1 MKRFLVVL
9 LCILFFPSV
18 LWAQDALVRL
28 IERSPYPEDGKA
40 YLLRE
45 VPGIFSEAQDI
56 PEKLLLK
63 KLREGLTKRVPPEN
77 LVEALRKRRDAL
89 REAKQ
94 LLAEAGVEERE
105 PLLEDLAVSLE
116 LSVPPQVL
124 REVLARVASRP
135 RVAERFVDT
144 VATFL
149 EVGVPPETASDI
161 LTRVLE
167 RNFEAREMQKVAQ
180 LLEQARR
187 EGMEVGEVATRLR
200 DALEKYENFALVEV
214 ELQNFIAANK
224 PRPALRSGQGVVAP
238 PPGVSSGG
246 TPSEEGGTPLEPQPA
261 TGHPPT
267 QEGGTPLE

>member
-1 MKRFLVVL
+1 MKRAFGVL
-9 LCILFFPSV
+9 LCILCCTSV

-45 VPGIFSEAQDI
+45 VPQIFAEAQGI

-63 KLREGLTKRVPPEN
+63 KLREGLTKKVSPEH
-77 LVEALRKRRDAL
+77 LVEALRRRRDAL
-89 REAKQ
+89 REALR
-94 LLAEAGVEERE
+94 LLDEAGIEGRDA
-105 PLLEDLAVSLE
+105 LLEDLAVSLE
-116 LSVPPQVL
+116 LSVPPHVL
-124 REVLARVASRP
+124 REVLAKVASRP
-135 RVAERFVDT
+135 KVAERFVGT

-149 EVGVPPETASDI
+149 EVGVPPETASAI
-161 LTRVLE
+161 LAQVLE

-187 EGMEVGEVATRLR
+187 EGMDVAQVAACLR
-200 DALEKYENFALVEV
+200 EALERHDNFALVEV

-224 PRPALRSGQGVVAP
+224 PRPVLRSGQGVVVP
-238 PPGVSSGG
+238 SPGVSLGG
-246 TPSEEGGTPLEPQPA
+246 TPVEEGGAPLEPQPS

-267 QEGGTPLE
+267 QEGGAPLE